1 MTGITDG
8 ALHDILTEMHD
19 RPTEPGT
26 TGRDGEMTAGVASDA
41 SDPEPS
47 QATAGDR
54 DPRLPHRVVTRGLTL
69 EYHDD
74 PAEAGPRPETP

>member
-19 RPTEPGT
+19 RMAEPGT
-26 TGRDGEMTAGVASDA
+26 TGRDGEMPAGVASGTSQPEA
-41 SDPEPS
+41 SHATTGDP
-47 QATAGDR
+47 

-69 EYHDD
+69 EYYDD
-74 PAEAGPRPETP
+74 PAAAGPRPETP